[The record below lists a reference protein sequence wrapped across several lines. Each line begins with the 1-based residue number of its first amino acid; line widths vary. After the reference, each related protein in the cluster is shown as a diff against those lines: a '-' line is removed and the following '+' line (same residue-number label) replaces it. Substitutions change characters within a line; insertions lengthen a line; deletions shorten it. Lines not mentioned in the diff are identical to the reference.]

1 MDPIRTCV
9 GCRQQDSIGRL
20 IKVVRSENQ
29 FLVDQNRKLLGR
41 GAWFH
46 QECGDLV
53 LNRRGLQR
61 ALGDASTAEFETWLR
76 NQAEK
81 MAETNE

>member
-1 MDPIRTCV
+1 M
-9 GCRQQDSIGRL
+9 GQL
-20 IKVVRSENQ
+20 IKVVRDKDH
-29 FLVDQNRKLLGR
+29 FLVDTEQKLPGR

-46 QECGDLV
+46 SHCAELV

-61 ALGDASTAEFETWLR
+61 ALGDADSALLETWLR

-81 MAETNE
+81 MAEAK

>member
-9 GCRQQDSIGRL
+9 GCRQRDSLEQL
-20 IKVVRSENQ
+20 IKVVISGGQYR
-29 FLVDQNRKLLGR
+29 VDQERKLPGR
-41 GAWFH
+41 GAWMH
-46 QECGDLV
+46 GNCTDLV

-61 ALGDASTAEFETWLR
+61 ALGDADSAPLETWLR

-81 MAETNE
+81 MAETK

>member
-20 IKVVRSENQ
+20 IKVVRVSGQ
-29 FLVDQNRKLLGR
+29 YLVDQERKLSGR

-46 QECGDLV
+46 LDCKDLV
-53 LNRRGLQR
+53 LDRKGLQR
-61 ALGDASTAEFETWLR
+61 ALGDADLAEFETWLR

-81 MAETNE
+81 NG